1 MNRRSI
7 KSDVLRFLYL
17 YYNGGVYFDI
27 DFQFDEKCLNFIS
40 EVYQSDYDL
49 IIGERQLDNY
59 EISKYSI

>member
-1 MNRRSI
+1 M
-7 KSDVLRFLYL
+7 YL

-59 EISKYSI
+59 EISKYFI